1 MRLEGKV
8 ALISGGAR
16 GMGAV
21 EARLFVQEGAK
32 VVIGDILEE
41 EGRRTVQ
48 EIIEAGGRALFERLD
63 VTREEDWQRI
73 GEETISHF
81 GGLDILVNN
90 AGILHW
96 ASVEGTTLEN
106 WNKVMDVNTL
116 GVFLGSKAVL
126 PAMKRYGGGSIVNI
140 SSISGLGGGT
150 NHAAYQA
157 SKGRCPPIYQIHRH

>member
-1 MRLEGKV
+1 MGYSV
-8 ALISGGAR
+8 VMNTQVVDYSSLIAQGQRRPRAPHPGLRESRSGRWGYC
-16 GMGAV
+16 
-21 EARLFVQEGAK
+21 

-48 EIIEAGGRALFERLD
+48 DINETAGRALFERLD

-96 ASVEGTTLEN
+96 ASVEGTTLEK

-116 GVFLGSKAVL
+116 GVFLGS
-126 PAMKRYGGGSIVNI
+126 
-140 SSISGLGGGT
+140 
-150 NHAAYQA
+150 
-157 SKGRCPPIYQIHRH
+157 